1 MPEIVLF
8 CRLKLLQIKLVNFFY
23 LKYILMTKIKKI
35 GVLTSGGDAPGMN
48 AAIRAVTRTA
58 IYNQMTVIGIRHGYH
73 GMINGHFKELKAHS
87 VSDTI
92 QRGGTILKTARSKE
106 FMTTLGREMAYNN
119 LKNEGIDA
127 VVVIGGDGSLTG
139 ARVFCDE
146 YGDIPFVGIPG
157 TIDNDIF
164 GTDYTIGYD
173 TALNTV
179 VEAVDKIRDTASS
192 HNRLFFIEVMGR
204 DAGFIAVESG
214 IACGAEAIFVPE
226 IPNQAANLKNLL
238 EKDYKRRKSS
248 NIIIVAE
255 GDEEGGA
262 MQIAQKVKQDF
273 DEYSVRVSI
282 LGHIQRGGT
291 PSAID
296 RYNASLLGY
305 HAVEAL
311 MDDQKSVMVGIKD
324 NEVVLIPFRK
334 VIKMQKHV
342 DPAILEMAEI
352 LSV

>member
-1 MPEIVLF
+1 MG
-8 CRLKLLQIKLVNFFY
+8 
-23 LKYILMTKIKKI
+23 KIKKI

-58 IYNQMTVIGIRHGYH
+58 IYNNIDVIGIRHGYH
-73 GMINGHFKELKAHS
+73 GMINGHFKELKAFS
-87 VSDTI
+87 VSDII

-106 FMTTLGREMAYNN
+106 FMTKKGRKLAYEN
-119 LKNEGIDA
+119 LKKEGIEA

-139 ARVFCDE
+139 ARIFCDE
-146 YGDIPFVGIPG
+146 YSDISFIGIPG

-204 DAGFIAVESG
+204 DAGFIALESG
-214 IACGAEAIFVPE
+214 VATGAEAIFVPE
-226 IPNQAANLKNLL
+226 LKNQASELKNFL
-238 EKDYKRRKSS
+238 EKGFKRRKSS

-262 MQIAQKVKQDF
+262 MQIAAKVKRDF
-273 DEYSVRVSI
+273 QEYSVRISI

-291 PSAID
+291 PSARD
-296 RYNASLLGY
+296 RYLSSKLGY
-305 HAVEAL
+305 YAIDAL
-311 MDDQKSVMVGIKD
+311 LDDQKSVMVGIKD
-324 NEVVLIPFRK
+324 NEIVLVPFRK
-334 VIKMQKHV
+334 VIKKHKSI
-342 DPAILEMAEI
+342 DPLELEIAEI

>member
-1 MPEIVLF
+1 MG
-8 CRLKLLQIKLVNFFY
+8 
-23 LKYILMTKIKKI
+23 KIKKV

-48 AAIRAVTRTA
+48 AAIRGVTRTA
-58 IYNQMTVIGIRHGYH
+58 IYYGLEVTGIRHGYH
-73 GMINGHFKELKAHS
+73 GMIHNHFVNLRAHS
-87 VSDTI
+87 VSDI
-92 QRGGTILKTARSKE
+92 LARGGTILKTARSME
-106 FMTTLGREMAYNN
+106 FMEPEGRKLAYDN
-119 LKNEGIDA
+119 LKAAEIDA

-146 YGDIPFVGIPG
+146 YFDIPFIGIPG

-179 VEAVDKIRDTASS
+179 VEAVDKIRDTAGS

-204 DAGFIAVESG
+204 DAGFIALKSG
-214 IACGAEAIFVPE
+214 IACGAEAILIPE
-226 IPNQAANLKNLL
+226 IHGQVQNLKDYL
-238 EKDYKRRKSS
+238 EKGFKRKKSS

-262 MQIAQKVKQDF
+262 FTIAEKVKEDF
-273 DEYSVRVSI
+273 KDYDTRVSV

-291 PSAID
+291 PSAYD
-296 RYNASLLGY
+296 RVSASTLGY
-305 HAVEAL
+305 ASIEAL
-311 MDDQKSVMVGIKD
+311 MDDQKSIMVGFH
-324 NEVVLIPFRK
+324 NGEVDHIPFRK
-334 VIKMQKHV
+334 VIKLKKKV
-342 DPAILEMAEI
+342 DPEQMQMVEI

>member
-1 MPEIVLF
+1 MG
-8 CRLKLLQIKLVNFFY
+8 
-23 LKYILMTKIKKI
+23 KIKKV

-58 IYNQMTVIGIRHGYH
+58 IYNGMEVVGIRHGYH
-73 GMINGHFKELKAHS
+73 GMIFNHMVPLKAHS
-87 VSDTI
+87 VSDI
-92 QRGGTILKTARSKE
+92 LARGGTILKTARSKE
-106 FMTTLGREMAYNN
+106 FMEPEGRKMAYDN
-119 LKNEGIDA
+119 LKDNGIDA

-146 YGDIPFVGIPG
+146 YFDIPFIGLPG

-164 GTDYTIGYD
+164 GSDYTIGYD

-204 DAGFIAVESG
+204 DAGFIALESG
-214 IACGAEAIFVPE
+214 IAAGAEAILIPE
-226 IPNQAANLKNLL
+226 VTHQAEHLKDYL
-238 EKDYKRRKSS
+238 EKGFKRKKSS

-262 MQIAQKVKQDF
+262 FTIADKVKDDF
-273 DEYSVRVSI
+273 HDYDVRVSV

-291 PSAID
+291 PSALD
-296 RYNASLLGY
+296 RVNASKLGFA
-305 HAVEAL
+305 AVEAL
-311 MDDQKSVMVGIKD
+311 MDDQKSVMVGLYKGELD
-324 NEVVLIPFRK
+324 LVPFSK
-334 VIKMQKHV
+334 VIKLKKKV
-342 DPAILEMAEI
+342 DPAKLQMVEI
-352 LSV
+352 LSI

>member
-1 MPEIVLF
+1 MA
-8 CRLKLLQIKLVNFFY
+8 
-23 LKYILMTKIKKI
+23 KIKKI

-48 AAIRAVTRTA
+48 AAIRGVTRTA
-58 IYNQMTVIGIRHGYH
+58 IFNQIRVVGIRHGYH
-73 GMINGHFKELKAHS
+73 GMINGHFKNLKAHS
-87 VSDTI
+87 VSDII

-106 FMTTLGREMAYNN
+106 FMTPLGREMAYKN
-119 LKNEGIDA
+119 LKKEEIDA

-146 YGDIPFVGIPG
+146 YGDIPFIGIPG

-204 DAGFIAVESG
+204 DAGFIAVEGG

-226 IPNQAANLKNLL
+226 LKNQAEGLKAFL
-238 EKDYKRRKSS
+238 EKGYKRRKSS

-262 MQIAQKVKQDF
+262 MEIAQKVKQDF
-273 DEYSVRVSI
+273 GEYSVRVSI

-291 PSAID
+291 PSAHD
-296 RYNASLLGY
+296 RFYASILGY
-305 HAVEAL
+305 HAVDAL
-311 MDDQKSVMVGIKD
+311 LDDQKSVMIGVKD
-324 NEVVLIPFRK
+324 NEIVHVPFRK
-334 VIKMQKHV
+334 VIKKQKHV
-342 DPAILEMAEI
+342 DESILEIAEI